1 MCIERCGSCLTC
13 GAAIERLSVGKANG
27 RWVRNGRR
35 LLMASA
41 VVGSALGLMTTAQA
55 SAMDDIVDIDG
66 DIDGSQTNEVPGDCV
81 DTDGDGYGWDGFD
94 TCFPNGVDPQE
105 QVEQEQSIEE
115 QAEQERIE
123 QEIVDY
129 YADIEY
135 DGRSTLQVIQD
146 LPSLANVTFDF
157 ATSEKIY
164 GGELFTINPDVEINI
179 DFDQLDLP
187 EPEPACIDNDR
198 DGYGWNGTETCYVGG
213 TRPAF
218 LDQEPDP
225 EVQAELEAFS
235 SFYSQ
240 IDFSAMPS
248 FESLDNIGQ
257 LDMFS
262 GITLPPYTD

>member
-1 MCIERCGSCLTC
+1 MCTERCGSCLIC
-13 GAAIERLSVGKANG
+13 GATPKRLSAGKANG

-41 VVGSALGLMTTAQA
+41 VVGTALGVVSTSQA
-55 SAMDDIVDIDG
+55 SAMDDIVDVNG
-66 DIDGSQTNEVPGDCV
+66 GIDGSQANEEPGDCV
-81 DTDGDGYGWDGFD
+81 DTDGDGYGWDGFN
-94 TCFPNGVDPQE
+94 TCFPNGIDPQE
-105 QVEQEQSIEE
+105 QAGQEQANEE
-115 QAEQERIE
+115 QAEREQIE

-135 DGRSTLQVIQD
+135 DERSTLQVIQD
-146 LPSLANVTFDF
+146 LPSLADVTFGF
-157 ATSEKIY
+157 PTSEEIY
-164 GGELFTINPDVEINI
+164 GGELFTINPDLEINI
-179 DFDQLDLP
+179 DLDQLDLP

-218 LDQEPDP
+218 LDEEPDP

-235 SFYSQ
+235 DFYSQ

-257 LDMFS
+257 LDMFN
-262 GITLPPYTD
+262 GITLPEYSE